1 MDFLL
6 CCFFL
11 LFFHDR
17 ELISSM
23 SLGGLQ
29 ALRRG
34 ILVVR

>member
-23 SLGGLQ
+23 SLGGLR
-29 ALRRG
+29 ALRG